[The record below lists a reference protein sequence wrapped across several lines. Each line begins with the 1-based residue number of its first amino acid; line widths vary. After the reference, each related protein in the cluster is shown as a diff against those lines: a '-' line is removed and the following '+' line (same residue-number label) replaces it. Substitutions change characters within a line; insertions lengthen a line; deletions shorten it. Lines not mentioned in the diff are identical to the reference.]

1 MLMKTTPVQSCQS
14 QVWPQDYTYKYS
26 SCSDYSRGQRGHES
40 AERTA
45 QCIIL
50 EVVLNKTNETRSG
63 CCRLHDVP
71 FGHLLGCVFFKD
83 CTGVLI
89 VNGTDWILHCLLF
102 DTELWLLPQRG
113 REERKERDIKAEGA
127 QKVNKLEL
135 VYRAQHCS
143 TWYKGQLSVPVL
155 VSLHMADSIQD
166 WDERLLEPGDGR
178 LVWQGCLPYWWTVAC
193 SCKSSCEHSAR
204 VRCADVMRLISPYGP
219 RHINSMIMHI
229 CLRSCE
235 TNVRVRDELES
246 LTLCTNSSILSMAW
260 CACSR
265 RPSSELLSSS
275 SSSSSLSVVS
285 SFSCTTLLAKR
296 HWKQTRL
303 SGFSILWKTVFI
315 ISKFHLCFFLFV
327 KSTWSNRE
335 SL

>member
-1 MLMKTTPVQSCQS
+1 MSTPRCAF
-14 QVWPQDYTYKYS
+14 WS
-26 SCSDYSRGQRGHES
+26 SVRMCFFQ
-40 AERTA
+40 
-45 QCIIL
+45 
-50 EVVLNKTNETRSG
+50 
-63 CCRLHDVP
+63 RLHRSADSEW
-71 FGHLLGCVFFKD
+71 HWLDLA
-83 CTGVLI
+83 L
-89 VNGTDWILHCLLF
+89 CLLF

-113 REERKERDIKAEGA
+113 REERKERAIKAEGA

-235 TNVRVRDELES
+235 TNVCAWEMNLS
-246 LTLCTNSSILSMAW
+246 LW
-260 CACSR
+260 PCAQTP
-265 RPSSELLSSS
+265 PSSPWHGVPVAEDLHQSSYPPRHLPLLFLSFPPFHAPPSSQRDTENKQGCQVLAYS
-275 SSSSSLSVVS
+275 ERQY
-285 SFSCTTLLAKR
+285 LLF
-296 HWKQTRL
+296 L
-303 SGFSILWKTVFI
+303 NFI
-315 ISKFHLCFFLFV
+315 YAFFCL
-327 KSTWSNRE
+327 
-335 SL
+335 